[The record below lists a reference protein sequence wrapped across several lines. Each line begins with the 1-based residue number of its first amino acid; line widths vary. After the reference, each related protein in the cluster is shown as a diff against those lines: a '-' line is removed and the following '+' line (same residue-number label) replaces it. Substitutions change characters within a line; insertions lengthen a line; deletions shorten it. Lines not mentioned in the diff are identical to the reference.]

1 MKDLKSHLF
10 LALTAAWRR
19 RYVITI
25 PILLMP
31 LLALGI
37 GKMTPD
43 IYRSHTSMLI
53 QESAKMNPFLQDIA
67 VETQFKE
74 RINALQT
81 LLKSRH
87 VLGTVAREQGLIDDT
102 TPPGKSEYII
112 GQIAARLTV
121 SQTGKDFVTISLT
134 ASQPEGMKAMLESV
148 SHHFIDQLLAPE
160 RSSIDDSSRFLAM
173 HIDKRLEELQTAEQ
187 ALAEFQNLNPT
198 TTPEF
203 LNENLSRLA
212 MLKQNLAEKEAL
224 LAGADKGLGS
234 LDQQLSRTNPV
245 LGRIEEKIIDIRSQL
260 TMLTARYTNNHSA
273 VVSAKRE
280 LERLE
285 SERESLLNEGHTSIS
300 SDVLWDIASS
310 NTTREQSSVR
320 PLLITQLENLQ
331 IARSR
336 YESLKEETKAIQSM
350 ITALEKQNSRFGD
363 VSKAL
368 NSLKREV
375 EFKRRLY
382 DELVDRY
389 EMAKLTGSLGA
400 FEHSKRVKIIDLPY
414 TPGSKANM
422 PNVLYAVIGL
432 IAGIALGL
440 GLTVLLECTDTRI
453 YQPKTLADLCA
464 APVLSVIPRIPGT
477 SETGSR
483 FYSQNNKNH

>member
-1 MKDLKSHLF
+1 MKELKSHVF
-10 LALTAAWRR
+10 LALAAAWRR
-19 RYVITI
+19 RYVIVL
-25 PILLMP
+25 PLLIMP
-31 LLALGI
+31 LLGLGI
-37 GKMTPD
+37 GQLAPD
-43 IYRSHTSMLI
+43 VYRSHTSMLI

-74 RINALQT
+74 RINGLRT

-87 VLGTVAREQGLIDDT
+87 VLGTVAREQGLITDDT
-102 TPPGKSEYII
+102 PSDESERII
-112 GQIAARLTV
+112 AGLAGSLSV
-121 SQTGKDFVTISLT
+121 NQTGKDFVTINLQ
-134 ASQPEGMKAMLESV
+134 ADKPNGMKELLESV
-148 SHHFIDQLLAPE
+148 SHHFIEQLLAPE
-160 RSSIDDSSRFLAM
+160 RSSIQDSSRFLAM
-173 HIDKRLEELQTAEQ
+173 HINQRLEELQQAEQ

-245 LGRIEEKIIDIRSQL
+245 LGKIEEKIIDIRSDL
-260 TMLTARYTNNHSA
+260 TLLTARYTDNHSA
-273 VVSAKRE
+273 VVAGRRE

-285 SERESLLNEGHTSIS
+285 KERANLLSDDRQGVS

-310 NTTREQSSVR
+310 STTNDLSSIR

-331 IARSR
+331 VARSR
-336 YESLKEETKAIQSM
+336 YESLKEETKAIRSM
-350 ITALEKQNSRFGD
+350 ISALERQNSRFGD
-363 VSKAL
+363 ISKNL
-368 NSLKREV
+368 NNLKREA

-400 FEHSKRVKIIDLPY
+400 FEHSKRVKVIDLPY
-414 TPGSKANM
+414 TPSRKANM
-422 PNVLYAVIGL
+422 PLLFYAVIGL
-432 IAGIALGL
+432 VAGIAVGL
-440 GLTVLLECTDTRI
+440 GLTVLLECTDNRI
-453 YQPKTLADLCA
+453 YQTNTLSQLCG
-464 APVLSVIPRIPGT
+464 APVLTVLPRINAP
-477 SETGSR
+477 
-483 FYSQNNKNH
+483 H